1 MSDDKRSYS
10 LAEYVTDL
18 KMYRDQSLQLS
29 KDMRNEY
36 SEGKAAGLE
45 LALALLKVF
54 TQGDFG
60 QSIAEQNAERANA
73 DSTKDGAR

>member
-1 MSDDKRSYS
+1 MIGTKRPYD

-29 KDMRNEY
+29 KDMRDQY

-60 QSIAEQNAERANA
+60 QSIAEQNAERAK
-73 DSTKDGAR
+73 STEDGAK